1 MSVPRITKE
10 ELKARIEEK
19 GLDPPIILD
28 TRLKY
33 PYEHST
39 VTLPGALRVD
49 PKNDQT
55 PAGLSNDR
63 EIVTYD
69 SDPEE
74 LVSARVA
81 AALIRKGF
89 SARAL
94 EGGLAASVGSLEQ
107 AARISDPQS
116 ANRNASA
123 ARRAPLDEPNQPH
136 RIHRRRGPEL

>member
-33 PYEHST
+33 LYDHST

-49 PKNDQT
+49 PKNDQA

-94 EGGLAASVGSLEQ
+94 EGGLADWVTAKFPTDEKDAPKQ
-107 AARISDPQS
+107 APPKAGG
-116 ANRNASA
+116 
-123 ARRAPLDEPNQPH
+123 LK
-136 RIHRRRGPEL
+136 G